1 MNVHEKVYRSLLVMY
16 PKGHRREYGEPMVQ
30 LVRDRFRDEGGGVHT
45 VALWC
50 EIARDLAR
58 SVLTER
64 TEVTMNSLRQGW
76 WRFAAVLIS
85 TSMAVVTTGNLFG
98 NWIEDGTRR
107 GKIQVYD
114 LATGQKVT
122 YVTGLEIGW
131 SVVALVAAALVF
143 GGIAIRRRHLSRGS
157 VMIGVGV
164 LPAVVLILAPW
175 FPLLAAAGVLAGV
188 VAVAAFASAAI
199 HYAPPPDS
207 QR

>member
-1 MNVHEKVYRSLLVMY
+1 MTVHEKVYRSLLVMY

-45 VALWC
+45 LALWC
-50 EIARDLAR
+50 EIAGDLAK
-58 SVLTER
+58 SALSER
-64 TEVTMNSLRQGW
+64 TEMTMNSLRQGW

-85 TSMAVVTTGNLFG
+85 TSMAVFTTGNLFA
-98 NWIEDGTRR
+98 NWIDEGTSR
-107 GKIQVYD
+107 G
-114 LATGQKVT
+114 
-122 YVTGLEIGW
+122 EIAW
-131 SVVALVAAALVF
+131 AVVAVVAAALVF

-199 HYAPPPDS
+199 NYVPPPDS